1 MGRTSIT
8 TLTRTEIADTIAD
21 RFGITRRMARDAM
34 YQAVREIAAHLM
46 TPGNRVEIRGL
57 GTITTTVCP
66 SRRVQNPQ
74 RPGVWFM
81 SKPRLRLKYVQS
93 HTFTNTMPCPSGV
106 GDKPGQ

>member
-1 MGRTSIT
+1 MGRTST
-8 TLTRTEIADTIAD
+8 ATLTKNEIADTIAA
-21 RFGITRRMARDAM
+21 RLGVTQRKARDAM
-34 YQAVREIAAHLM
+34 YQAVCEIAAHLM

-57 GTITTTVCP
+57 GTITTTICP